1 VTAEKVQATIAKT
14 DLDQRLVFGW
24 GNVAVLDGATV
35 IDKQDDWWESLDE
48 LEDTAYDYVL
58 HSRDGG
64 DTHLRKGV
72 ATMVESFVATPQ
84 KLEAIGLAPDALP
97 HGWWVGFKVHDDG
110 VWDGVKKGRYTGFS
124 IGGIGKREPG
134 HNPVGKITKQF
145 APVAKA
151 DRTDPLLAA
160 LHACAAVSKH
170 LPGGHNQKSHG
181 GTLDPLGAAFDKAFA
196 AALQDGHGMSFTVS
210 GTKVQTMPPGKSA
223 FTQNS
228 SGARYAL
235 TDTNNKPVVV
245 TFDSKGRFRSAT
257 VNGKTQHASQ
267 GATLNGKGQPGTAVT
282 SRGGVPDQSE
292 LAAMSGKTPARKKP
306 AAKKPAAAR
315 SGGVD
320 LDGTWEQFVQKYKKD
335 GKTHLRVMDVDGQ
348 VFTESA
354 RSDDDAMD
362 QAMWQMAFARMKSL
376 GVKDFMSLA
385 EEVAPVKGARRFRV
399 ADPDGRPGM
408 DWDSDEFSDDD
419 DVEDAVVQALN
430 SENWRSMKPGGG
442 SYKPRTDT
450 RRGQAR
456 EKQTA
461 EGVRRSANAALS
473 DAEQSLVQGL
483 RAERAG
489 QKFEQMMSN
498 DDWQGYGYLGE
509 RQNALDGSDPEAP
522 AQTAR
527 VAEVDAALVRYAQ
540 AHGVSDDALFE
551 WANSKNGRL
560 FADTAFGSSDPID
573 DVMDKAQKWGGLPK
587 GTMTRAGEAAAKG
600 DKKGL
605 KAAAPAIK
613 AKGTPDGAGTPEDP
627 VAVGKDLDKAVRL
640 LAEGKHVRLEQP
652 DEVASLL
659 DKLAALANEAKA
671 KGESAP
677 DIDLCKIS
685 VPGTNLFCHDSKGIP
700 RAKMPQ
706 FKGKAAK
713 GSRAGAKVN
722 DDPDMEADIEQEFTD
737 ALKVMGIKVEP
748 KTVKAS
754 HLRASQSELVG
765 PKVAGMTK
773 AMEAGKIPDAP
784 IFVTR
789 DGYIVDGHH
798 RWAAKVGVDLQDGK
812 LGDVEMPVNM
822 IDLDI
827 GAALDFANAF
837 ALAMGLIPKGTGA
850 AAEGVKKGR
859 LERLAKALGASRRGM
874 PTPNDPLAVALGA
887 AARTPCRGCGD

>member
-1 VTAEKVQATIAKT
+1 MEATKVQATITKT
-14 DLDQRLVFGW
+14 DDDQRLVFGW

-124 IGGIGKREPG
+124 IGGVGKREPG
-134 HNPVGKITKQF
+134 HNPVGKVTKRF
-145 APVAKA
+145 TPVAKG
-151 DRTDPLLAA
+151 DRTDPLVAA
-160 LHACAAVSKH
+160 LHAAAVVKH

-181 GTLDPLGAAFDKAFA
+181 GTLDPLGSAFDKAFA

-210 GTKVQTMPPGKSA
+210 GTKVQTMPPSKDS
-223 FTQNS
+223 FKQT
-228 SGARYAL
+228 SGGVRYSL
-235 TDTNNKPVVV
+235 TDTSNKPVVV
-245 TFDSKGRFRSAT
+245 EFDTKGRFRAAT

-267 GATLNGKGQPGTAVT
+267 GATLNGKGQPGKEVRG
-282 SRGGVPDQSE
+282 RGGVPDQSE
-292 LAAMSGKTPARKKP
+292 LSAMSGKTPAKKKP
-306 AAKKPAAAR
+306 SKVDAERAKDKAVRADA
-315 SGGVD
+315 D
-320 LDGTWEQFVQKYKKD
+320 AGTSLQRYGSLYRDEAGNEVWRITGPD
-335 GKTHLRVMDVDGQ
+335 GKVHDEGI
-348 VFTESA
+348 A
-354 RSDDDAMD
+354 
-362 QAMWQMAFARMKSL
+362 
-376 GVKDFMSLA
+376 G
-385 EEVAPVKGARRFRV
+385 
-399 ADPDGRPGM
+399 
-408 DWDSDEFSDDD
+408 DSDAAFIAAS
-419 DVEDAVVQALN
+419 AAQ
-430 SENWRSMKPGGG
+430 GGKWD

-456 EKQTA
+456 QAATAAGAKASAKAPLSAKQQELVDGLKA
-461 EGVRRSANAALS
+461 KQSAGEPS
-473 DAEQSLVQGL
+473 RQSGYSKVTQAMADQVL
-483 RAERAG
+483 RNKARDT
-489 QKFEQMMSN
+489 FDSMMSN

-509 RQNALDGSDPEAP
+509 RQNALDGSDPESP
-522 AQTAR
+522 AQTER
-527 VAEVDAALVRYAQ
+527 VAEVDAALLRYAR
-540 AHGVSDDALFE
+540 ANGVSDEALFT

-560 FADTAFGSSDPID
+560 FADTAFGSSEPID
-573 DVMDKAQKWGGLPK
+573 DVMDKAKKWGGLPK
-587 GTMTRAGEAAAKG
+587 GTVTRAGEAAARG
-600 DKKGL
+600 DKKGM

-613 AKGTPDGAGTPEDP
+613 SKGKPDGSGTAEDP

-659 DKLAALANEAKA
+659 DKLASLANEAKA

-706 FKGKAAK
+706 FKGKAAA

-722 DDPDMEADIEQEFTD
+722 DDPDMEADIEEEFTA
-737 ALKVMGIKVEP
+737 ALKVMGIKVTP

-837 ALAMGLIPKGTGA
+837 AMAMGLIPKGTGA

-859 LERLAKALGASRRGM
+859 RLDRIAKALGASRQGM